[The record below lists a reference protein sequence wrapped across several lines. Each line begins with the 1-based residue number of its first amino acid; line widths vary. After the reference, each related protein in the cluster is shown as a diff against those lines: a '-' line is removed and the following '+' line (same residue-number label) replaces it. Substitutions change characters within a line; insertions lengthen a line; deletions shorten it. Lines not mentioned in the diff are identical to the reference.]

1 MRRKDRQI
9 SEAEA
14 LSLLEQGEYGVLGTV
29 STDGQPYGVPV
40 NYCCLNGSIFFH
52 CALEGRKLD
61 NIRNNPRVSFC
72 VVGNTE
78 VLPAEFGARYESC
91 IVQGM
96 ASESLAEEKRAAL
109 EGLIAKYSRDFF
121 AEGHQYI
128 EKLNAKTRV
137 FKISVEAITGKAR
150 K

>member
-61 NIRNNPRVSFC
+61 IIRNNPRVSFC

-109 EGLIAKYSRDFF
+109 EGLIAKYSRDFL